1 MVYNGLCIVPIRRKV
16 SVSGYVS
23 DIMTLP
29 YLDNIVSFTEKKRLA
44 LTYLSCSKGLVYY
57 DTFLTDEVV
66 RKETHI
72 WDLVVSEQIYRLC
85 LSFSIKEVW
94 MMTRFRNEYQ
104 GLIGMLNRR
113 GIKVYTPIHGVNE
126 DNIPK
131 VLQGYVDR
139 I

>member
-1 MVYNGLCIVPIRRKV
+1 
-16 SVSGYVS
+16 
-23 DIMTLP
+23 
-29 YLDNIVSFTEKKRLA
+29 
-44 LTYLSCSKGLVYY
+44 
-57 DTFLTDEVV
+57 
-66 RKETHI
+66 
-72 WDLVVSEQIYRLC
+72 
-85 LSFSIKEVW
+85 

-113 GIKVYTPIHGVNE
+113 GIKVYTPIHGINE